1 MKLVKRL
8 IFFLLSGIFI
18 VSSSLFIYMYTNR
31 YEVKTF
37 EDEID
42 SKLFLKGVNDS
53 KAIAKD
59 NEGYLYIAYEN
70 EITKITDEGK
80 VLKSIKNR
88 EFSIDDIEIKDQRI
102 YILSK
107 DKLYSLNLE
116 GDDKKEI
123 VKDIPFG
130 DDLDRKLL
138 GKDDDIYISIGTFT
152 NSGIAKESEF
162 FEEKKKDISPIELK
176 LRGINYG
183 KKNTGAF
190 KEFGE
195 SSKEGEKISKSKIGN
210 ASLIKIDVN
219 KEEVETFASGVKDI
233 KGIDYKS
240 NGEIY
245 GAVSGMKNEGD
256 RPVLRDSDYIYNLK
270 KDSWYG
276 WPDFSG
282 GDPISSPRFTDN
294 LKIENLL
301 LNPPK
306 ESVYGPYY
314 QHNSVDS
321 IECLAI
327 DRDGVLLEKDSILYY
342 DSKTLELLSLNN
354 KRGLTKIIRLKEGN
368 EIIDILFLK
377 DKCLLLEKENGVIY
391 EIYNSNLISSKKV
404 VPKAIIIIV
413 VLITL
418 IALVIVVNKIL
429 KRKYR

>member
-1 MKLVKRL
+1 M
-8 IFFLLSGIFI
+8 FSGIFI
-18 VSSSLFIYMYTNR
+18 VSSSIFIYMYTNR

-37 EDEID
+37 EEEID
-42 SKLFLKGVNDS
+42 SKLFLKGVKES

-88 EFSIDDIEIKDQRI
+88 DFSIEDIEIKGDRI

-107 DKLYSLNLE
+107 DKLYSLNLD
-116 GDDKKEI
+116 GDEKREI

-138 GKDDDIYISIGTFT
+138 GKDDDIYLSIGTFT

-162 FEEKKKDISPIELK
+162 FYEKKKDLSPIDLK

-190 KEFGE
+190 KEFGD
-195 SSKEGEKISKSKIGN
+195 SSKEGEKINKSKIGN

-219 KEEVETFASGVKDI
+219 KEKIETFSSGVKDI
-233 KGIDYKS
+233 KGIDYKA

-245 GAVSGMKNEGD
+245 AAVSGMKNEGD

-270 KDSWYG
+270 EDSWYG

-327 DRDGVLLEKDSILYY
+327 DREGVILEKDSILYF
-342 DSKTLELLSLNN
+342 DSKTKELLSLNE
-354 KRGLTKIIRLKEGN
+354 KKELTKIIALKEGN

-391 EIYNSNLISSKKV
+391 EIYNSDLLSSKKV

-413 VLITL
+413 VIITL

>member
-1 MKLVKRL
+1 MKRL
-8 IFFLLSGIFI
+8 IFFLVSGIFI

-37 EDEID
+37 EEEID
-42 SKLFLKGVNDS
+42 SKLFLKGVKGS

-59 NEGYLYIAYEN
+59 KEGYLYIAYEN

-88 EFSIDDIEIKDQRI
+88 GFSIEDIEIKGERI

-107 DKLYSLNLE
+107 DKLYSLNLN

-138 GKDDDIYISIGTFT
+138 GKDNDIYLSIGTFT
-152 NSGIAKESEF
+152 NSGIAEESEF
-162 FEEKKKDISPIELK
+162 FEEKKKDLSPIDLK
-176 LRGINYG
+176 LKGINYG

-190 KEFGE
+190 KEFGD
-195 SSKEGEKISKSKIGN
+195 SSKEGEKINKSKIGN

-219 KEEVETFASGVKDI
+219 KEKIETFASGIKDI
-233 KGIDYKS
+233 KGIDYKA

-245 GAVSGMKNEGD
+245 AAVSGMKNEGD

-270 KDSWYG
+270 EGSWYG

-306 ESVYGPYY
+306 ESVDGPYY

-321 IECLAI
+321 IECLVI
-327 DRDGVLLEKDSILYY
+327 DREGVLLEKDSILYF
-342 DSKTLELLSLNN
+342 DSKRKEVLSLNGE
-354 KRGLTKIIRLKEGN
+354 KELTKIIGLKEGN

-391 EIYNSNLISSKKV
+391 EIYNSNLLSSKKA
-404 VPKAIIIIV
+404 VPKVTIIIV
-413 VLITL
+413 LIITL
-418 IALVIVVNKIL
+418 IALVIIVNKIL
-429 KRKYR
+429 KSKYR